1 MLQRRRDR
9 KEHADGPREREINM
23 AALEIYW
30 SFRSPY
36 SYLAIGRLT
45 AIRDKYAVEVRF
57 RPVRP
62 LAMREPDFF
71 ERGRK
76 QFLPYLFRDVPREA
90 ERLGVPFALPNPDPI
105 AMDMVSGKVAA
116 DQPLMTRVMA
126 LAVAACERG
135 KGLDF
140 ARAVSQRIWTGA
152 PWSGDAPL
160 AAAAAE
166 AGLDLE
172 TLDAWT
178 QSHEAAIAQT
188 IEANEAAQLL
198 QHWGV
203 PLMVLDGE
211 PFFGQDRLD
220 SLEWRLDKLGLRRVD
235 GAAQS
240 A

>member
-1 MLQRRRDR
+1 
-9 KEHADGPREREINM
+9 M
-23 AALEIYW
+23 ATLEIYW

-36 SYLAIGRLT
+36 SYLAIGRL
-45 AIRDKYAVEVRF
+45 AALRDNCAAEVKF

-90 ERLGVPFALPNPDPI
+90 ERLGLPFALPNPDPI
-105 AMDMVSGKVAA
+105 DMDMTSGRVAP
-116 DQPLMTRVMA
+116 DQPLMSRVMA
-126 LAVAACERG
+126 LAIAAGEQS

-140 ARAVSQRIWTGA
+140 AKAVAERIWTGR
-152 PWSGDAPL
+152 PWSTDEAL
-160 AAAAAE
+160 AAAASDASLDF
-166 AGLDLE
+166 AGL
-172 TLDAWT
+172 TAWARDHADT
-178 QSHEAAIAQT
+178 IAAT

-198 QHWGV
+198 HHWGV

-220 SLEWRLDKLGLRRVD
+220 SLEWRLEKLGLKRVD
-235 GAAQS
+235 GAQQS
-240 A
+240 D